1 VVVSVFVIITY
12 DVGEKRVNKVRK
24 KLKEYLYWDAKFC
37 IRREITLSSLAKC
50 MSELE
55 AIINKNE
62 DSIYVYEV
70 KNLRNIKKKVY
81 GQEKSFETLFL

>member
-1 VVVSVFVIITY
+1 MVSVFVIITY

-24 KLKEYLYWDAKFC
+24 KLKEYLYWTQNSVFEG
-37 IRREITLSSLAKC
+37 EITLSSLAKC

-62 DSIYVYEV
+62 DSIYVYEA
-70 KNLRNIKKKVY
+70 KNPRNIKKKVY